1 MGPEA
6 STRTEGPLDGPAVRE
21 MFAAATRHLELHA
34 EAVNA
39 LNVFPVPDGDTGT
52 NMLLTMQAAME
63 AIPDE
68 APHAR
73 DVLSAMAHG
82 SLMGARG
89 NSGVILS
96 QIVRG
101 FHLAAEE
108 ADVLGG
114 RLLTDALREGAARA
128 YQSVTNPVEGTMLT
142 VARQTAEACE
152 ARFGADDAPPADV
165 LAAACEAAESS
176 LARTPLLLEVLREN
190 GVVDSGGRGVVVIL
204 EGALCFLTGAEPP
217 APEETTGITVAAA
230 YTGDDHGEDEFGFC
244 SEWIVERSTQDTA
257 ALREMLG
264 ALGTSLVVAGD
275 LPFLS
280 AAFLRHLAA
289 RAPHADAVVPRNAA
303 GLQPLCAVYDRGC
316 AEVIRGR
323 IERGRRRLVD
333 LAGCLRVTEVGPD
346 EVAAFDP
353 DGMLLFNVN
362 TRADHERAIAAA
374 GGDAGLEARAPPA

>member
-114 RLLTDALREGAARA
+114 SLELAEGHFTVPGGPGLGVRLD
-128 YQSVTNPVEGTMLT
+128 
-142 VARQTAEACE
+142 
-152 ARFGADDAPPADV
+152 
-165 LAAACEAAESS
+165 
-176 LARTPLLLEVLREN
+176 LEV
-190 GVVDSGGRGVVVIL
+190 
-204 EGALCFLTGAEPP
+204 
-217 APEETTGITVAAA
+217 
-230 YTGDDHGEDEFGFC
+230 
-244 SEWIVERSTQDTA
+244 VER
-257 ALREMLG
+257 
-264 ALGTSLVVAGD
+264 
-275 LPFLS
+275 
-280 AAFLRHLAA
+280 
-289 RAPHADAVVPRNAA
+289 
-303 GLQPLCAVYDRGC
+303 Y
-316 AEVIRGR
+316 
-323 IERGRRRLVD
+323 
-333 LAGCLRVTEVGPD
+333 RVG
-346 EVAAFDP
+346 
-353 DGMLLFNVN
+353 
-362 TRADHERAIAAA
+362 
-374 GGDAGLEARAPPA
+374 